1 MLNHREASMVV
12 TITLTDGETFAF
24 ESGKSAHAVAND
36 IAAHQL
42 FFEVH
47 TEAGIVYINPR
58 QVVSVR
64 EAEA

>member
-1 MLNHREASMVV
+1 MVV

>member
-1 MLNHREASMVV
+1 MLVRIKLA
-12 TITLTDGETFAF
+12 DGETYAF
-24 ESGKSAHAVAND
+24 ESAKSAHTVANE

-47 TEAGIVYINPR
+47 TDDGIVYVNPR

-64 EAEA
+64 EVEADD

>member
-1 MLNHREASMVV
+1 MVV
-12 TITLTDGETFAF
+12 KIKLTDGETFTI

-36 IAAHQL
+36 VAAHQL

-47 TEAGIVYINPR
+47 TDAGALVYINPR

-64 EAEA
+64 EADA

>member
-1 MLNHREASMVV
+1 MVV
-12 TITLTDGETFAF
+12 TIKLTDGETFAY

-64 EAEA
+64 EGDA

>member
-1 MLNHREASMVV
+1 MVV
-12 TITLTDGETFAF
+12 TIKLTDGETFAF
-24 ESGKSAHAVAND
+24 ESGKSAHSVAND

-47 TEAGIVYINPR
+47 TETGVVYVNPR

-64 EAEA
+64 DDET

>member
-1 MLNHREASMVV
+1 MVV
-12 TITLTDGETFAF
+12 LLKLADGETFTY

-36 IAAHQL
+36 VAAHQL

-47 TEAGIVYINPR
+47 TDDGTLVYINPR

-64 EAEA
+64 EVEG

>member
-1 MLNHREASMVV
+1 MVV
-12 TITLTDGETFAF
+12 IIKLTDGETFTF

-47 TEAGIVYINPR
+47 TDAGGIVYVNPR

-64 EAEA
+64 EAES